1 MKKLTLSVAL
11 LASALALKAQDTTCT
26 YFTGKEVYEFDYYAD
41 TVLYIDRQYE
51 KYYSINIK
59 KGDVLCLHLSDR
71 KNRLRK
77 VTIEYSDGEVVY
89 NVLNSKEY
97 VYYTKPG
104 AVRVRVSKPR
114 LLVLGKSDR

>member
-41 TVLYIDRQYE
+41 TILYIDRQYD
-51 KYYSINIK
+51 KYYSINIQ
-59 KGDVLCLHLSDR
+59 KGNVLCLHLSDR

-77 VTIEYSDGEVVY
+77 VTIEYYDGEVVY

>member
-1 MKKLTLSVAL
+1 MSIIRDGENCNDNGQHLSRGSKLKNDA
-11 LASALALKAQDTTCT
+11 KI
-26 YFTGKEVYEFDYYAD
+26 AD
-41 TVLYIDRQYE
+41 KFKDF
-51 KYYSINIK
+51 KPN
-59 KGDVLCLHLSDR
+59 LSDR

>member
-41 TVLYIDRQYE
+41 TILYIDRQYT
-51 KYYSINIK
+51 KYYNINVK
-59 KGDVLCLHLSDR
+59 EGNVLCLHLSDR
-71 KNRLRK
+71 KNKLRK
-77 VTIEYSDGEVVY
+77 VTIEYSNGEVVY
-89 NVLNSKEY
+89 KVLNSKEH

-104 AVRVRVSKPR
+104 AVRVRVSRPR
-114 LLVLGKSDR
+114 LLVLGKSDK